1 MIIFGLVT
9 LNKSMTSG
17 TVVTLNNLP
26 SFVLKLTIFSRLR
39 LEKII
44 SFKTSLGQII

>member
-9 LNKSMTSG
+9 LNKSNSDLRS

-39 LEKII
+39 LEK
-44 SFKTSLGQII
+44 